1 MSILSDLFK
10 RDDAPGPGVAP
21 DEPRKK
27 GIRRLWEVCTRDI
40 GSFFWAGLAALAAL
54 LPWAGLTTAALL
66 SRALAAVALA
76 GAVGGMVAAPFLC
89 ALADL
94 VLRGLRDEPFYGR
107 RAWLRALRGSLRAC
121 LLPGGVFGA
130 AAALEWFAVQ
140 IALGGG
146 APGGLLWGVLL
157 GMALAAG
164 FAPYLCAQIVLFE
177 QPLGRSLKNSCLLFL
192 YGLPRSLGAAAL
204 LLGYAAGVAL
214 FAPLSYL
221 VLILGNAWLPLAAAL
236 LMIYQPMER
245 ALGLEEQIRAAQTSR
260 RAKVA
265 PAAPSQAAASKS
277 SPSRRLAPNQN
288 RSTIQ
293 G

>member
-1 MSILSDLFK
+1 MSCAACGTSPST
-10 RDDAPGPGVAP
+10 AGGPGCGRCAAACGP
-21 DEPRKK
+21 ASCPA
-27 GIRRLWEVCTRDI
+27 GCSARRPPSS
-40 GSFFWAGLAALAAL
+40 GSRCRS
-54 LPWAGLTTAALL
+54 PWA
-66 SRALAAVALA
+66 A
-76 GAVGGMVAAPFLC
+76 GP
-89 ALADL
+89 
-94 VLRGLRDEPFYGR
+94 P
-107 RAWLRALRGSLRAC
+107 
-121 LLPGGVFGA
+121 
-130 AAALEWFAVQ
+130 
-140 IALGGG
+140 
-146 APGGLLWGVLL
+146 
-157 GMALAAG
+157 AG
-164 FAPYLCAQIVLFE
+164 FCGGCCWGWPWPPAS

-245 ALGLEEQIRAAQTSR
+245 ALGLEEQIRAAQASR